1 MKKLIIVRLTIL
13 TSIMNKIL
21 LILGVL
27 VLMFFHVNGQ
37 TKVTFNNK
45 KVGELGLNMG
55 MMYGVEEFR
64 PTFPLIWKD
73 FNPNSDEYLFSGY
86 YTLDKSSDNENKI
99 LNGEV
104 KLIRLQIQEAE
115 GTLNI
120 KEELTFN
127 FTNGEMNGPIIY
139 SEYSS
144 EYNEETTESD
154 LKNVKWQ
161 KNISI
166 TANYNYKYSA
176 YKSINFLETRDWEKT
191 KYTISQGTSYDISL
205 DYFRT
210 IIYINTALPNE
221 KPIFKRI
228 KY

>member
-1 MKKLIIVRLTIL
+1 
-13 TSIMNKIL
+13 
-21 LILGVL
+21 
-27 VLMFFHVNGQ
+27 MFFHVNGQ

-45 KVGELGLNMG
+45 KIGELGLNIG

-73 FNPNSDEYLFSGY
+73 FNPNSDEYSFSGY

-104 KLIRLQIQEAE
+104 KLIRLQIQVAE

-127 FTNGEMNGPIIY
+127 FKNGEMNGPIIY

-144 EYNEETTESD
+144 KNNGETVESD
-154 LKNVKWQ
+154 LKNIKWQ

-166 TANYNYKYSA
+166 TANYNYEYGA
-176 YKSINFLETRDWEKT
+176 YKSIIFLRNERLGENQ
-191 KYTISQGTSYDISL
+191 IH
-205 DYFRT
+205 
-210 IIYINTALPNE
+210 YITGNQL
-221 KPIFKRI
+221 
-228 KY
+228 